1 MPRTRQMVR
10 DRSPQQNGDPLV
22 GSQDHCSLEG
32 WGTGEDEEAGA
43 ILRVLF
49 RPWGFFISIALKR
62 GSSGVLASL
71 RGSTYR
77 SVRLASSLAAALCG
91 SPFERDS
98 WRHWVIGL
106 CACLLLLDMGV
117 VSAHDSEVSIMKRR
131 QQGILTGMPFM
142 AHVSSRSFV
151 DDTGR
156 KLYMAKPPVR
166 IVSLAPSITEML
178 FAMGAGGQVAGVT
191 QFCDFPPEA
200 LRKPKVGYANPS
212 LEALVE
218 LQPDLILAPREFL
231 KPDLIAS
238 LDNLKI
244 PIFIL
249 ADQTIE
255 DIFSHIQTIGQMVE
269 HQMEAAALG
278 MDLRKQI
285 AAVKERAQG
294 QPTARVLYVLNSQPL
309 ITVGPGSFIDQL
321 IGFAGGVNVA
331 AKSGTP
337 YPRLS
342 METVLLEDP
351 EVLIFPVGQ
360 AEGISESEQQS
371 WQQWSGLSAIKQGRV
386 HRIPADLLNRPGP
399 RIGQG
404 LERLAAMLHPSLS
417 GPALK

>member
-1 MPRTRQMVR
+1 MVR

-22 GSQDHCSLEG
+22 GSQDHRSLEG
-32 WGTGEDEEAGA
+32 WGTGEDEVAGA
-43 ILRVLF
+43 ILRVCL
-49 RPWGFFISIALKR
+49 RPWGFFIFGSLKTAF
-62 GSSGVLASL
+62 SGVLASCL
-71 RGSTYR
+71 ACDVRVT
-77 SVRLASSLAAALCG
+77 VRLGPALAAALLKAC
-91 SPFERDS
+91 FERAGWHS
-98 WRHWVIGL
+98 WVGGL
-106 CACLLLLDMGV
+106 VCCVLCVHAQAVFGQDGI
-117 VSAHDSEVSIMKRR
+117 EEMKRR

-156 KLYMAKPPVR
+156 KIYMAKPPAR
-166 IVSLAPSITEML
+166 IISLAPSLTELL
-178 FAMGAGGQVAGVT
+178 FAMGAGSQVAGVT
-191 QFCDFPPEA
+191 QFCDFPPEVS
-200 LRKPKVGYANPS
+200 RKPKVGYANPS
-212 LEALVE
+212 VEVLVG

-231 KPDLIAS
+231 KPDLIAA

-244 PIFIL
+244 PIFIV
-249 ADQTIE
+249 ADHTVE
-255 DIFSHIQTIGQMVE
+255 DIFSHIQTIGRMVE
-269 HQMEAAALG
+269 HQTEAAALA

-285 AAVKERAQG
+285 AAIKELAQG
-294 QPTARVLYVLNSQPL
+294 QPPVRVLYVLNSQPL

-321 IGFAGGVNVA
+321 IGLAGGINVA

-386 HRIPADLLNRPGP
+386 HQIPADLLNRPGP
-399 RIGQG
+399 RVGQG
-404 LERLAAMLHPSLS
+404 LERLAALLHPSLS
-417 GPALK
+417 GPALHRRP